1 MGFFLNS
8 QDSLAFGS
16 PWEDSFS
23 LQWLKD
29 LHYCNWKVK
38 QGLWLIALFQMLEDS
53 ICMLKGSNVLKPYL
67 LIVIANILLTNN
79 KEKENYNNNNNTS
92 VIDDDDY
99 GSMSNNNPLPIFC
112 VSLFQIPMFYFCVF
126 VRQEGL
132 GDFFPSVSQ
141 PQKISMKG
149 SLEKCWNCWWLLWWD
164 GVCISRNSNVLLK
177 NCKSSAKPSLK
188 SAPK

>member
-1 MGFFLNS
+1 MTKRFALLQLKGKAGPLT
-8 QDSLAFGS
+8 
-16 PWEDSFS
+16 FS
-23 LQWLKD
+23 CFSNARWLY
-29 LHYCNWKVK
+29 LHAERFKH
-38 QGLWLIALFQMLEDS
+38 
-53 ICMLKGSNVLKPYL
+53 MLKSYL

-79 KEKENYNNNNNTS
+79 KEKENYYNNHNNTTS
-92 VIDDDDY
+92 VIDDGDY
-99 GSMSNNNPLPIFC
+99 GSRSNNNPIPIFC

-126 VRQEGL
+126 VRREGL
-132 GDFFPSVSQ
+132 GDFSPSVSQ

-177 NCKSSAKPSLK
+177 NGKSSAKPSLK